1 MTDPYILF
9 KLENTTYGIP
19 SDIVQQMEM
28 VEQITPVPNS
38 PKFVKGVVYTRG
50 QVVPAIDLRLRFGF
64 PEIPYNLRTRL
75 IVIHNQKRT
84 VGLIVDSAREF
95 ILLPRDS
102 IQPSPDQIS
111 GVSGQYLAG
120 IATLEKRVVLILD
133 IEALLA
139 LSSLVETEQSA

>member
-1 MTDPYILF
+1 MAQPYILF

-19 SDIVQQMEM
+19 SNIVQQMEM

-38 PKFVKGVVYTRG
+38 QKFVKGVVYSRG

-64 PEIPYNLRTRL
+64 AEVPYNLRTRL

-95 ILLPRDS
+95 ILLSTDS
-102 IQPSPDQIS
+102 IQPPPDQIS

-120 IATLEKRVVLILD
+120 IATLDKRVILILD
-133 IEALLA
+133 IEALLE
-139 LSSLVETEQSA
+139 LSQVVETEQSA